1 MGGTAMQFVRVI
13 SRVEQMEI
21 WHANRNG
28 FSFVISYES
37 RSGPGLQGRTGFVAS
52 WRPVDQNRSAIRVGG
67 SPFNTLAEAEEAC
80 EAMLGHLTIG
90 PIAPAGIKVK
100 NRKHPR
106 DESGGGF
113 IRVNMRPP
121 LQTSPTE

>member
-1 MGGTAMQFVRVI
+1 MGGMAMQFVRVI

-52 WRPVDQNRSAIRVGG
+52 WRPIHHHKTSAIKIGG
-67 SPFNTLAEAEEAC
+67 SPFKTLAEAEEAC
-80 EAMLGHLTIG
+80 EAMLGDLT
-90 PIAPAGIKVK
+90 
-100 NRKHPR
+100 R
-106 DESGGGF
+106 
-113 IRVNMRPP
+113 
-121 LQTSPTE
+121 